1 MTYPREQPPHS
12 VNGWGRV
19 IDREVTSLRRE
30 LDQIQDA
37 SLDQEERIRSL
48 ELEVGH
54 VRHLID
60 QAMAFAGR
68 IELLEKSLR
77 AVVWAMAALCWKL
90 APDIAANLLS
100 LLPVRIG

>member
-1 MTYPREQPPHS
+1 MTYLREQPPPS
-12 VNGWGRV
+12 VNGWGTAL
-19 IDREVTSLRRE
+19 DREVRSIRRE

-37 SLDQEERIRSL
+37 SLDQEHRIRSL
-48 ELEVGH
+48 EVGAASMLGI
-54 VRHLID
+54 VDRV
-60 QAMAFAGR
+60 AM
-68 IELLEKSLR
+68 IEKALR

>member
-30 LDQIQDA
+30 LDQIQETSSDHA
-37 SLDQEERIRSL
+37 TRIRSL
-48 ELEVGH
+48 ELEAGH
-54 VRHLID
+54 ARDLINH
-60 QAMAFAGR
+60 AMAFASR
-68 IELLEKSLR
+68 IELLEKSMR
-77 AVVWAMAALCWKL
+77 AVVWAMAVLCWKM
-90 APDIAANLLS
+90 APDIAANLLA